1 MAGVFFAFLEVVLVH
16 IFFMIRTK
24 VHVAKLHISPIRLDS
39 TSSVRIP
46 SSVNNFRNMLSIK
59 LG

>member
-1 MAGVFFAFLEVVLVH
+1 MAGVLFAFLEVVLVH
-16 IFFMIRTK
+16 IFFMIRIK
-24 VHVAKLHISPIRLDS
+24 VAKLQISPIRLHS